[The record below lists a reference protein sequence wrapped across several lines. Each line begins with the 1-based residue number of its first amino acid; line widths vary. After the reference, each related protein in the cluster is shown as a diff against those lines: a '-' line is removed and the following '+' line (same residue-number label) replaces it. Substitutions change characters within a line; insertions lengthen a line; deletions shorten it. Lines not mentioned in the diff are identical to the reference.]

1 MGFCLDEGQPPR
13 TKNRFFQF
21 GLMLSSQHTAQQQ
34 RKKEKSFVTTNTMRL
49 TIPSFTGGVGL
60 ADPKQKSR
68 AGKGRVKAH

>member
-1 MGFCLDEGQPPR
+1 
-13 TKNRFFQF
+13 
-21 GLMLSSQHTAQQQ
+21 
-34 RKKEKSFVTTNTMRL
+34 MRL